1 MEATLDAIHRLL
13 AYSSAA
19 AATAGIAWAA
29 VLVATGRAGGTR
41 FEQAQ
46 AAVVSIFIVT
56 AVSGALLLLAGSRPA
71 EGLHLLY
78 ALVALAIIPLARSYL
93 GRRSNRGAAVLLLVA
108 LVVLGA
114 VTYRLFTTG

>member
-1 MEATLDAIHRLL
+1 MDAIHGLL

-19 AATAGIAWAA
+19 AVTAGIAWAA

-41 FEQAQ
+41 FERAQ
-46 AAVVSIFIVT
+46 ATIVSIFVIT
-56 AVSGALLLLAGSRPA
+56 AASGVLILLAGARPA

-78 ALVALAIIPLARSYL
+78 AVVALAIVPLARSYV
-93 GRRSNRGAAVLLLVA
+93 RSMSSRGAAVLLLVA
-108 LVVLGA
+108 LLVLAA